1 MRISDWSS
9 DVCSSDLTLKAVTK
23 TLSSDAFGGRAPT
36 TPAEERTIGYIAKQF
51 AAAGLQPGNNGSW
64 YQDVPLVE
72 ITPANDAALT
82 VSGGANA
89 ALRFASRTDMVA
101 ATRRPVRNVEVKDA
115 DIVFAGYGINAPERG
130 WNDSEIGRASCSE
143 RVCQY
148 V

>member
-1 MRISDWSS
+1 MLRRPSRSTRTD
-9 DVCSSDLTLKAVTK
+9 TLFPYT
-23 TLSSDAFGGRAPT
+23 TLFRS
-36 TPAEERTIGYIAKQF
+36 
-51 AAAGLQPGNNGSW
+51 LQPGNNGSW

-101 ATRRPVRNVEVKDA
+101 ATRRPVPNVEVKDA

-130 WNDSEIGRASCSE
+130 WNDYDGVDVKGKTVKIGRAH
-143 RVCQY
+143 V
-148 V
+148 